1 MSGNSH
7 RPSPET
13 KDLSFKEKLYTII
26 FEADTPEGKAFDVLL
41 LWSIILSVLV
51 VIIDSAVDPASRHGD
66 FFYNLEWFFTVL
78 FTVEYILRIYSTRKP
93 LGYAVSFYGIV
104 DLIAILPSYISLF
117 IAGSQYLLVVRILRL
132 LRIFRLFKLTHFVN
146 EAEILSTALKA
157 SRNKITVFLFAVI
170 NIVVIIGALMYLI
183 EGPQNGFTDIP
194 TSMYWAIV
202 TLTTVGYG
210 DISPQTSLGQFLAS
224 FVMIIGYGII
234 AIPTG
239 IVTAELAQ
247 SATKVKENS
256 IVCPVCSTKGHDL
269 DAEFCKHCGNKL

>member
-1 MSGNSH
+1 MSGNDY
-7 RPSPET
+7 RPSPKT
-13 KDLSFKEKLYTII
+13 SNLSFKEKLYTII

-51 VIIDSAVDPASRHGD
+51 VIIDSAVDPASHYGD
-66 FFYNLEWFFTVL
+66 LLYYLEWFFTIL
-78 FTVEYILRIYSTRKP
+78 FTIEYILRLYSTRNP
-93 LGYAVSFYGIV
+93 LGYVVSFYGIV
-104 DLIAILPSYISLF
+104 DLIAIVPSYISLF

-146 EAEILSTALKA
+146 EAEILTTALKA

-183 EGPQNGFTDIP
+183 EGPQNGFMDIP

-210 DISPQTSLGQFLAS
+210 DISPQTALGQFLAS

-247 SATKVKENS
+247 SAVQVKKNS
-256 IVCPVCSTKGHDL
+256 IICPVCSTKGHDL
-269 DAEFCKHCGNKL
+269 DAEFCKRCGNKL